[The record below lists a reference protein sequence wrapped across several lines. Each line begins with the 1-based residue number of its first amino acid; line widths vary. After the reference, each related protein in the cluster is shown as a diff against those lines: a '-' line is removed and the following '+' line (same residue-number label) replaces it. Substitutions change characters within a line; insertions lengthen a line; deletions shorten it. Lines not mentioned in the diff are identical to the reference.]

1 MEAMRRPTGGSSP
14 WSSLK
19 NTPERGKGVSR
30 TDSEE
35 EGTAG
40 QEAPK
45 RPTGQC
51 GWSRD
56 REGESVGSR
65 GGTEAF
71 GSE

>member
-14 WSSLK
+14 WSSPK

-40 QEAPK
+40 TRGSKMAH
-45 RPTGQC
+45 RPVWLEQRQGGREC
-51 GWSRD
+51 G
-56 REGESVGSR
+56 
-65 GGTEAF
+65 
-71 GSE
+71 